1 MVNAGLTSHA
11 SIDAAFTRQEQSART
26 RTEED
31 REFASLLGSI
41 NNEAAR
47 TTDRYYLIWYFV
59 KKYPG
64 KPRWMKHGPSTSKKR
79 RRARDLALANE
90 AGDGPQGS
98 TQPVVEQVRT
108 TRSSQPIVESQ
119 QDPSPGKEREQSIE
133 LMDETPDEVAT
144 MPPFNTTHMDR
155 IFDIFNNTRRLV
167 SELMQDVVGSDARFR
182 RMLQDRIS
190 DVDTMNN
197 EMPRYLFDADEIANI
212 GTWLSLNE
220 PVPDTAR
227 SPSPPQDGEE
237 EERLI
242 WSDKEFM
249 GGSPK
254 KD

>member
-1 MVNAGLTSHA
+1 
-11 SIDAAFTRQEQSART
+11 
-26 RTEED
+26 
-31 REFASLLGSI
+31 
-41 NNEAAR
+41 
-47 TTDRYYLIWYFV
+47 
-59 KKYPG
+59 
-64 KPRWMKHGPSTSKKR
+64 MKHGPSTSEKR

-98 TQPVVEQVRT
+98 TQPVVEQ
-108 TRSSQPIVESQ
+108 
-119 QDPSPGKEREQSIE
+119 SIE
-133 LMDETPDEVAT
+133 PMDETPDEVAT

-155 IFDIFNNTRRLV
+155 WISFLHRENRVDVPGFMRPQPIETEEQRNALRGMLNIMELVHMRHQVTRMFDVFNNTRRLV
-167 SELMQDVVGSDARFR
+167 SELMQDVVGSDARFC

-190 DVDTMNN
+190 DVDTMDN

-237 EERLI
+237 EEQLI
-242 WSDKEFM
+242 WSDTEFM